1 VGFVERRTLAYL
13 LVAGLLCAVVFF
25 PALYFLGLALAPP
38 LPAPAQA
45 AVPRLVAG
53 AIWARANGGRASE
66 LTPITPFSMA
76 RLATC
81 VAIEDYK
88 DTSQGDARRIAACQE
103 HLPALFGMEYLSRMH
118 MRDANLQPSFREG
131 LGRMST
137 TIWLTHAFSKADFL
151 NTIAERG
158 EVGAAFRGVEAAAR
172 GYFGR
177 AAAQLSLAQAAMIG
191 GLVGD
196 RRTDPW
202 CQQDTARAIRDR
214 ILERMQINGAISD
227 AEFAA
232 AVASPFELADPPEG
246 RPPCRP

>member
-1 VGFVERRTLAYL
+1 MGLIERRTLAYL
-13 LVAGLLCAVVFF
+13 LIAGALCAAVFF

-38 LPAPAQA
+38 LPAPAPA
-45 AVPRLVAG
+45 PVPRLVG
-53 AIWARANGGRASE
+53 EAIWARANGGRATE
-66 LTPITPFSMA
+66 VIPITPFSMA

-88 DTSQGDARRIAACQE
+88 DTSEGDAHRIAACQE

-118 MRDANLQPSFREG
+118 MREANLQPSFREG
-131 LGRMST
+131 LGRLST
-137 TIWLTHAFSKADFL
+137 TIWLTHAFSKAEFL

-158 EVGAAFRGVEAAAR
+158 EVGPAFRGVEAAAH

-177 AAAQLSLAQAAMIG
+177 PAARLSLAQAALVG

-202 CQQDTARAIRDR
+202 CQPDAARAIRDR
-214 ILERMQINGAISD
+214 ILERMQSNGAISE
-227 AEFAA
+227 AEREAA
-232 AVASPFELADPPEG
+232 SASPLELAEPPDG
-246 RPPCRP
+246 RPSCRP